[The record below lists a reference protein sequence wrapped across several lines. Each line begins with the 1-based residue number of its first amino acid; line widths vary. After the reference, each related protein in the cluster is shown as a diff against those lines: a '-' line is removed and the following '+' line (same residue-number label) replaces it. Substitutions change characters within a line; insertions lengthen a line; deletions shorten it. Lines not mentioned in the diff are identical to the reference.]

1 MESRLKIAILSVAA
15 LAASPLSAEGYSVR
29 TTDRVL
35 DSGAMAADVVGRSH
49 QFFDGG
55 VSFFSVSGTYSYTYS
70 DGGRAFGS
78 YALPNGG
85 EDGVVCSE
93 FDNGFSRCDKYV
105 HDGTRLV
112 LLTEDGNRFPVKELR

>member
-1 MESRLKIAILSVAA
+1 MRLISACIVMFLA
-15 LAASPLSAEGYSVR
+15 LPAFAQEFAVR
-29 TTDRVL
+29 DSDRVL
-35 DSGAMAADVVGRSH
+35 DADGMAADVVGRTH

-55 VSFFSVSGTYSYTYS
+55 ESFFSVSGIYTYTYS
-70 DGGRAFGS
+70 DGGRAYGN
-78 YALPNGG
+78 YVLQDDGQ
-85 EDGVVCSE
+85 DGVVCSD

>member
-1 MESRLKIAILSVAA
+1 MRSILIFLFAAAAQPLVAQDFAVRESDRILDA
-15 LAASPLSAEGYSVR
+15 
-29 TTDRVL
+29 D
-35 DSGAMAADVVGRSH
+35 AMSTEVVGRTH

-55 VSFFSVSGTYSYTYS
+55 ISFFSVSGTYSYTYT
-70 DGGRAFGS
+70 DGGRAYGT
-78 YALPNGG
+78 YALRDEGQ
-85 EDGVVCSE
+85 DGVVCSS